1 MAKKNDN
8 KISVINRFNIVFVD
22 IQVIFTILVLI
33 FGILYLFNSK
43 MAIYFRGFLILDLL
57 MMAFNNYKIY
67 KRINMTI
74 VYLLVAIG
82 LFICMVI

>member
-1 MAKKNDN
+1 MAKNNDN

-43 MAIYFRGFLILDLL
+43 MAIYFREFLILDLL

>member
-1 MAKKNDN
+1 MAKNNDN

>member
-1 MAKKNDN
+1 MAKNNNN

>member
-1 MAKKNDN
+1 MAKNIDN

>member
-1 MAKKNDN
+1 MAKNNDN

-74 VYLLVAIG
+74 VYL
-82 LFICMVI
+82 

>member
-1 MAKKNDN
+1 MAKKSDN
-8 KISVINRFNIVFVD
+8 KISVINRFNIIFVD

-43 MAIYFRGFLILDLL
+43 MAIYFKSFLILDLL

-74 VYLLVAIG
+74 VYLIVAIG

>member
-1 MAKKNDN
+1 MGKNNDN

>member
-1 MAKKNDN
+1 MAKNNDN

-43 MAIYFRGFLILDLL
+43 MTIYFRGFLILDLL

>member
-1 MAKKNDN
+1 MAKNNDN
-8 KISVINRFNIVFVD
+8 KISVINRFNIIFVD

-82 LFICMVI
+82 LLICMVI

>member
-1 MAKKNDN
+1 MAKNNDN
-8 KISVINRFNIVFVD
+8 KISVINRFNIIFVD
-22 IQVIFTILVLI
+22 IQVIFTVLVLI

-82 LFICMVI
+82 LLICMVI

>member
-1 MAKKNDN
+1 MAKNNDN

-67 KRINMTI
+67 KRVNMTI

>member
-1 MAKKNDN
+1 MAKNNDN
-8 KISVINRFNIVFVD
+8 KISVVNRFNIVFVD

>member
-1 MAKKNDN
+1 MAKENDN

-22 IQVIFTILVLI
+22 IQVIFTVLVLI

-43 MAIYFRGFLILDLL
+43 MAIYFKAFLILDLL

-67 KRINMTI
+67 KRINMTV
-74 VYLLVAIG
+74 VYLIVAIG

>member
-1 MAKKNDN
+1 MAKNNDN

-74 VYLLVAIG
+74 VYLFVW
-82 LFICMVI
+82 